1 MRDKGESSREFL
13 RPEFAGTTILWTQR
27 KRRIRQYASL
37 LINAGRN
44 GTDRVRPFLLFFLGA
59 EQLLFLASLA
69 PGGETSRPN
78 SVESTK

>member
-1 MRDKGESSREFL
+1 MRNNGESSQKLL
-13 RPEFAGTTILWTQR
+13 RPGFTGTTILWTQS
-27 KRRIRQYASL
+27 KRRISPYASF
-37 LINAGRN
+37 LINAGRK

>member
-1 MRDKGESSREFL
+1 MRSNEKSSRKFL
-13 RPEFAGTTILWTQR
+13 RPGFANTTTLWTQR

-37 LINAGRN
+37 LINAGRK

>member
-1 MRDKGESSREFL
+1 
-13 RPEFAGTTILWTQR
+13 
-27 KRRIRQYASL
+27 
-37 LINAGRN
+37 LINAGRK